1 MSESKNRT
9 PSSIYRGYV
18 DDHSIEL
25 DPIQLDAIEQLDS
38 LHYQLVSPP
47 RANTLIDQLKS
58 RFMSKPAAP
67 LTGFYLWGGVGT
79 GKTLLMDIFFN
90 SLPENKATRT
100 HFHRFMRSVHDQ
112 KNEIRDQRD
121 PLAIIAARYAKG
133 SKLLCLDEF
142 TVSDI
147 TDAMIM
153 SGLLKHL
160 FNNGITLVTTS
171 NTPIMNLY
179 HNGLQR
185 DRFLPAIQLLQ
196 EHTVSINV
204 DGGIDYRMAFLQ
216 DSKIFHVPADKIS
229 ENQLL
234 NSFMHLGGAGE
245 NTHPQKTEASI
256 NINGRDIA
264 IRHRASGVI
273 WFDFDSICRTH
284 RSNSDFIE
292 IARQYHTVIISGIPT
307 LNKQD
312 DDAARRLIELVDEL
326 YDRNVKL
333 LISSDNPPSGI
344 YNGNRLKET
353 FKRTTSRLTE
363 ISSNEYLAKPH
374 LS

>member
-1 MSESKNRT
+1 MRESKNKT
-9 PSSIYRGYV
+9 PSAIYRSYV
-18 DDHSIEL
+18 DDNSVEF
-25 DPIQLDAIEQLDS
+25 DPIQLETIKQLDS
-38 LHYQLVSPP
+38 LHYQLVSPSSGI
-47 RANTLIDQLKS
+47 TLIDQLKS
-58 RFMSKPAAP
+58 RFRRTPKAP

-112 KNEIRDQRD
+112 KKEIRDQID
-121 PLAIIAARYAKG
+121 PLAIIAARYAEG

-160 FNNGITLVTTS
+160 FKNGITLVTTS

-179 HNGLQR
+179 QNGLQR

-216 DSKIFHVPADKIS
+216 DNKIFHVPADQNS
-229 ENQLL
+229 DNRLL
-234 NSFMHLGGAGE
+234 ESFLHLGGAAE
-245 NTHPQKTEASI
+245 NTHPQKTKACI

-264 IRHRASGVI
+264 IRHRASGII

-284 RSNSDFIE
+284 RATSDFIE
-292 IARQYHTVIISGIPT
+292 IARQFHTVIISGIPT

-333 LISSDNPPSGI
+333 LISSDNPPTGI
-344 YNGNRLKET
+344 YRGNRLKET
-353 FKRTTSRLTE
+353 FKRTVSRLTE
-363 ISSNEYLAKPH
+363 TSSNEYLAKPH